1 MPLLSRLLRKLGYVR
16 MEPREAPGKPTAVRQ
31 DTNPA
36 AELPPLDI
44 TPWSAKRLAS
54 IFNRCNQLPDARSI
68 ADARAAR
75 MVLSK
80 FWLSAPVDQLETLY
94 RSGIGSAYRVMLAG
108 RLPSEPMDRDE
119 ENWRQ
124 TLSRHLIDAFGAH
137 ETTNVL
143 LAVMPFY
150 DRNGMRVVDPLRQ
163 IPTWLLP
170 DYAERCDPAL
180 LSLLTNAG
188 SAPGPSRLLQAPG
201 SDSAP
206 PQAAMML
213 DSPILRTDTE
223 FPPLPTLAEKQGPD
237 CMTLIQDQAFLGRVS
252 GLINLYAIDSND
264 ADLKQDLA
272 QQRRQIAQIWMD
284 VQTDQLEAL
293 YRTAFGQLTQNLI
306 ASGFWREPVNS
317 GEDLV
322 RQQLAAIVSAMQHP
336 RSLNAFMA
344 ALLYVSPKSVS
355 VNSSQLL
362 PPWLIQEL
370 KLLADR
376 TPAG

>member
-16 MEPREAPGKPTAVRQ
+16 MQPQNVPGKARAARENVS
-31 DTNPA
+31 PA
-36 AELPPLDI
+36 DDAPLLDI
-44 TPWSAKRLAS
+44 TPWSVKRLAS

-68 ADARAAR
+68 GDARAAR

-94 RSGIGSAYRVMLAG
+94 RGGIGSAYRVLLAG
-108 RLPSEPMDRDE
+108 RLPSEPMDQHE
-119 ENWRQ
+119 ESWRQ
-124 TLSRHLIDAFGAH
+124 TLSRHLIDAFGSH

-150 DRNGMRVVDPLRQ
+150 ERNAMRVTDPLRQ
-163 IPTWLLP
+163 IPTWLLA
-170 DYAERCDPAL
+170 DYAERCDPPL
-180 LSLLTNAG
+180 LRILNNASSG
-188 SAPGPSRLLQAPG
+188 SGSERLLQAPG
-201 SDSAP
+201 NDTAVTQAP
-206 PQAAMML
+206 MML
-213 DSPILRTDTE
+213 SSPTPRTDTD
-223 FPPLPTLAEKQGPD
+223 FPRLPTLAERQGAD
-237 CMTLIQDQAFLGRVS
+237 CMPLIEDQAFLGRVS

-306 ASGFWREPVNS
+306 ASGFWREPVSS

-322 RQQLAAIVSAMQHP
+322 RQQLNAIVSAMQHP
-336 RSLNAFMA
+336 RSQNAFMA

-370 KLLADR
+370 KILADR
-376 TPAG
+376 TPVG

>member
-1 MPLLSRLLRKLGYVR
+1 
-16 MEPREAPGKPTAVRQ
+16 
-31 DTNPA
+31 
-36 AELPPLDI
+36 
-44 TPWSAKRLAS
+44 
-54 IFNRCNQLPDARSI
+54 
-68 ADARAAR
+68 
-75 MVLSK
+75 
-80 FWLSAPVDQLETLY
+80 
-94 RSGIGSAYRVMLAG
+94 
-108 RLPSEPMDRDE
+108 
-119 ENWRQ
+119 
-124 TLSRHLIDAFGAH
+124 
-137 ETTNVL
+137 
-143 LAVMPFY
+143 
-150 DRNGMRVVDPLRQ
+150 
-163 IPTWLLP
+163 
-170 DYAERCDPAL
+170 
-180 LSLLTNAG
+180 
-188 SAPGPSRLLQAPG
+188 
-201 SDSAP
+201 
-206 PQAAMML
+206 
-213 DSPILRTDTE
+213 
-223 FPPLPTLAEKQGPD
+223 
-237 CMTLIQDQAFLGRVS
+237 MTLIQDQAFLGRVS